1 MRPGQRLPFRR
12 DEAGEAR
19 GVDRERRDR
28 LVRVWR
34 AALPAV
40 VRLRHVHGEDMDL
53 VEVDD
58 RPRRR
63 VRRAPREALDGH
75 DGAGGGAVEGEAP
88 SQVVGGVEP
97 AVLDPR
103 PGLDGREP
111 FLDQPPALVPP
122 GDAGRVL
129 RVGPALGGQQQP
141 VERLLAVRRV
151 GFQHPHGEH
160 AQGRRAFRRVG
171 RRDQV
176 DEPGPQLEAIGT
188 IGRDGL
194 AEIEPELSEGLE
206 AAVVI
211 KGQARVRSPG
221 RLGRVLADKARR
233 LGANFMQADVT
244 GIQRM
249 DSGWE
254 IQCAG
259 GTLEA
264 DRLVVCLGAWSPGFL
279 EWTNLNVPLMA
290 ERGYH
295 VEFSEPGIEIYNS
308 VMDVDAKVV
317 ASSME
322 GGVSIAGLA
331 EFAPID
337 APPDARRKAR
347 LVQVAKAA
355 FRGLKTDRPSS
366 WMGRRP
372 SFPDSLPML
381 GDVPGHQGLFLNFGH
396 AHYGLM
402 MAPKSGEL
410 IAEMICGEETSHKI
424 NDFSPSRFCR

>member
-1 MRPGQRLPFRR
+1 MPPPDTDASATILGAGIVGLCTALSLLERGARVQIIDRGEPGQETSMGNAGVVSPWSIVPQSLPGLWKKIPGQLLFHGRPLSIHPKV
-12 DEAGEAR
+12 AAR
-19 GVDRERRDR
+19 MIPWG
-28 LVRVWR
+28 WR
-34 AALPAV
+34 FLQQ
-40 VRLRHVHGEDMDL
+40 G
-53 VEVDD
+53 
-58 RPRRR
+58 
-63 VRRAPREALDGH
+63 REAH
-75 DGAGGGAVEGEAP
+75 
-88 SQVVGGVEP
+88 
-97 AVLDPR
+97 
-103 PGLDGREP
+103 
-111 FLDQPPALVPP
+111 
-122 GDAGRVL
+122 
-129 RVGPALGGQQQP
+129 
-141 VERLLAVRRV
+141 VRRV
-151 GFQHPHGEH
+151 SEAMSRICGPSIELYQRHLLGTGHEGLLRESSYIH
-160 AQGRRAFRRVG
+160 AFRDGSRANLTDLGYRIRLEKGADVELVG
-171 RRDQV
+171 R
-176 DEPGPQLEAIGT
+176 G
-188 IGRDGL
+188 GL
-194 AEIEPELSEGLE
+194 AEIEPELSEGFA

-233 LGANFMQADVT
+233 LGAKFMQADVT
-244 GIQRM
+244 GIQRK

-254 IQCAG
+254 IRCAG

-322 GGVSIAGLA
+322 GGVRIAGLA

-355 FRGLKTDRPSS
+355 FHGLQTDRPSF

-381 GDVPGHQGLFLNFGH
+381 GDVSGHQGLFLNFGH

-410 IAEMICGEETSHKI
+410 IAEMICGEEASHKI